1 MRFKKLDVVNYNL
14 NSLYNITTPLVAKT
28 VSALEYDE
36 KKLNFINDN
45 YLKYVGN
52 PFDFKMMDQATY
64 LVKKCII
71 NQEKILIYGDYES
84 DGIYST
90 SILLKVLNNFE
101 ANFAYYIP
109 NKFVDGRGL
118 NANITKMII
127 RKGYKLVICLAN
139 ELEGY
144 EHIETLRNYGIDVII
159 IDRKEMMNLPNA
171 SAIINPSV
179 TSKDISYQT
188 TTSVLT
194 YKFVRAL
201 VGYYDDFSLAIAG
214 MSLVDSRINL
224 NEENYHILKRT
235 LYILNNKKY
244 PFISLLN
251 RNYHF
256 VDIDILKEIDRRI
269 NSFSVLS
276 HANDVNKLP
285 LIFDTEVKEDI
296 VTFSKIVNRYRKQ
309 YKTQLNEYLSLI
321 KKDTINDDL
330 IAISFDEIDKC
341 YYYSILNHFLE
352 KDKKFAVGYENNN
365 IYYLANENFG
375 KNVGFLEFETI
386 FDGDEKKI
394 LEYLKGRFKE
404 QKINELEMNVIPIKG
419 DDLSVASIKNL
430 ELLKPFGL
438 GNKEPLFLLSNINKE
453 ILSKSINELHLVG
466 KLNDDIFLA
475 AYEQGNKYET
485 LDDTFSIIIKPN
497 LNYFDEKMSVSCMIV
512 EFLKEEK

>member
-1 MRFKKLDVVNYNL
+1 MRYKKLDIANYSL
-14 NSLYNITTPLVAKT
+14 NSLYNITTSLVAKT

-109 NKFVDGRGL
+109 NRFVDGKGL
-118 NANITKMII
+118 NSNITKMII
-127 RKGYKLVICLAN
+127 RKGYKLVICLSN
-139 ELEGY
+139 GLEGY

-159 IDRKEMMNLPNA
+159 IDKKEIDKLPNA

-179 TSKDISYQT
+179 TSKDTSYQT
-188 TTSVLT
+188 TTAVLT

-224 NEENYHILKRT
+224 NDENYHILKRT

-285 LIFDTEVKEDI
+285 LIFDTEVKEEI
-296 VTFSKIVNRYRKQ
+296 ISFSKLVNRYRKQ
-309 YKTQLNEYLSLI
+309 YKTQLNEYLSLVKI
-321 KKDTINDDL
+321 DNINDDI
-330 IAISFDEIDKC
+330 IAVSLNEIDKC
-341 YYYSILNHFLE
+341 YYYSILNYFLE
-352 KDKKFAVGYENNN
+352 KDKKLAIGFENNN
-365 IYYLANENFG
+365 IYYVSNDNFG
-375 KNVGFLEFETI
+375 KNVGFLDAETI
-386 FDGDEKKI
+386 SIDNEKEM
-394 LEYLKGRFKE
+394 LEYLKNRFKE
-404 QKINELEMNVIPIKG
+404 QKVSELEINVIPIEI

-438 GNKEPLFLLSNINKE
+438 GNKEPLFLLPDINKE
-453 ILSKSINELHLVG
+453 LLSKSINELHLVG
-466 KLNDDIFLA
+466 KLNDEIFLA

-485 LDDTFSIIIKPN
+485 LEEKFSIIIKPN
-497 LNYFDEKMSVSCMIV
+497 LNYFDEKMSVSCMII